1 MKYVDIHLPEGK
13 IEYSYRV
20 LVKLIEDIILR
31 VAGIDSLE
39 KQPDESIKIEAK
51 KESLN
56 ISLYLIFTLEKRVP
70 EVAWDTQKNLK
81 DIFEKK
87 TGLKVDRID
96 IFVQGFSS
104 VGLNEN
110 FENLFPELSISE
122 LKVNHAP

>member
-70 EVAWDTQKNLK
+70 EVAWDAQKNLK

-110 FENLFPELSISE
+110 FENLFSE
-122 LKVNHAP
+122 SSNSGLKVNHAP